1 MQNAYSGSFS
11 KERKGTCFSNGNQSS
26 LDTFELAKLASDPI
40 ASERCALRV
49 GLNVMANVEA
59 PLLWSGPDV
68 HLGGLKCD
76 ALVLA

>member
-49 GLNVMANVEA
+49 GLNVVAKDSVQHYAVIFVKM
-59 PLLWSGPDV
+59 
-68 HLGGLKCD
+68 
-76 ALVLA
+76 